1 MNLALIVLLPFLG
14 AVLPPLMIRAGRDN
28 CAMVTGGV
36 TAASLALLLTHAP
49 AVLRGEVVRAEIPW
63 VPQIGLDFA
72 FFIDGYG
79 LFFAFLI
86 LFIGLLIIT
95 YARWYLGR
103 EDPVGRFYAYLLLF
117 QGAMLGIAL
126 SDNVLVLLVFWE
138 LTSLTSFLLIG
149 YWRHLPE
156 GRQGARMALVVT
168 GAGGLSLI
176 AGMLLLGQAAGTYQ
190 LSEILARGAE
200 VQASPLYLPILLL
213 VLGGAFTKSAQ
224 FPFHFWL
231 PHAMAAP
238 TPVSAYLHS
247 ATMVKAGIFLL
258 GRMWPVLS
266 GTEAWFLIV
275 TGTGLVTMVIAAW
288 IALYKDDLK
297 ALLAFSTVSHLG
309 LITMLFGMGTP
320 IAAVAAVFHILNH
333 CTFKAAL
340 FLSAGIVDHEAGTRD
355 ASRLGGLLW
364 LMPIAGTLAMVAA
377 ASMAGL
383 PLLNGFLSKEM
394 MLESAAHTVYLGSPW
409 LVPVLATLGALLSVA
424 YSFRFVTAVY
434 LGPQRHDYPKHPHD
448 PPSGMWLPVAILVVP
463 VVLIGVAPALV
474 EPLVNLAARPVV
486 GGQLPDYHLALWHGV
501 TPALFMT
508 AVAVAGGVLL
518 LLAYRPTLALRMA
531 MPRPEAKSIFDAA
544 IAGLVAA
551 ARALTDL
558 VHNGSLQRGLL
569 LAILVMLGV
578 GLTAF
583 LGGEH
588 AAGTRATI
596 AANPPA
602 IAIWLLAIAAALG
615 VLRYHQH
622 RLLALILTSIV
633 GLCVS
638 LSFVYFSAPDLALT
652 QLSVEVVT
660 TILMLLALNYLP
672 QQTPPEPSRLR
683 HWRDLAVAATGGLAI
698 GATLY
703 AVLTRDLAE
712 TIATWH
718 VANAK
723 PGGGGTNVVNVIL
736 VDFRGYDTFGEII
749 VLGIA
754 ALAIFALLDSA
765 LSGTSGRR
773 LETLPHRLESGDRH
787 PLMLVVVTRALL
799 PLALTVGV
807 FILLRGHNM
816 PGGGFIAGLIIG
828 VALIMQYMASGYAWA
843 DRQMRID
850 YHALIGV
857 GVLIAGITGIGAWY
871 GGAPFLTSGYDYF
884 HLPLIGEVELATAM
898 AFDLGVFLTVVGVVM
913 LTLANLSRVG
923 RKAEPQPDQDGPMD
937 IVLPAEGH

>member
-1 MNLALIVLLPFLG
+1 MRIALIVLLPFLG
-14 AVLPPLMIRAGRDN
+14 AMLPPLLIRSGRN
-28 CAMVTGGV
+28 VCALVTGAV
-36 TAASLALLLTHAP
+36 TASSLVLLLLQAP
-49 AVLRGEVVRAEIPW
+49 AVVRGEIVRAGIPW
-63 VPQIGLDFA
+63 VPQIGLDLA
-72 FFIDGYG
+72 FFVDGYG
-79 LFFAFLI
+79 LFFAGLI
-86 LFIGLLIIT
+86 LFIGLLIIA
-95 YARWYLGR
+95 YARWYLDR

-117 QGAMLGIAL
+117 QSAMLGIAL

-149 YWRHLPE
+149 YWRQLSE
-156 GRQGARMALVVT
+156 GRQGARMALLVT
-168 GAGGLSLI
+168 GSGGLCLI

-190 LSEILARGAE
+190 MSEILTRGD
-200 VQASPLYLPILLL
+200 VIRSSPLYLPILLL

-258 GRMWPVLS
+258 GRLWPVLA
-266 GTEAWFLIV
+266 GTDAWFLIV

-340 FLSAGIVDHEAGTRD
+340 FLSAGIVDHETGTRD
-355 ASRLGGLLW
+355 ASRLGGLLR
-364 LMPIAGTLAMVAA
+364 LMPITGTLAMIAA

-394 MLESAAHTVYLGSPW
+394 MLESAAHTDYLGSPW
-409 LVPVLATLGALLSVA
+409 VVPALATLGALLSVA
-424 YSFRFVTAVY
+424 YSFRFVTAVF
-434 LGPQRHDYPKHPHD
+434 LGPPRVDYPRHPHD
-448 PPSGMWLPVAILVVP
+448 PPAGMWLPMAVLVVP
-463 VVLIGVAPALV
+463 VVLIGIAPPLV
-474 EPLVNLAARPVV
+474 EPIVDLAARAVT
-486 GGQLPDYHLALWHGV
+486 GGALPDYHLALWHGV

-508 AVAVAGGVLL
+508 AVAVLGGAL
-518 LLAYRPTLALRMA
+518 LLAAYQPALALRLA
-531 MPRPEAKSIFDAA
+531 LPRPEAKSIFDALIEA
-544 IAGLVAA
+544 LVTV
-551 ARALTDL
+551 ARALTETI
-558 VHNGSLQRGLL
+558 HNGSLQRSLL
-569 LAILVMLGV
+569 LAILVMLAV
-578 GLTAF
+578 GGHAF
-583 LGGEH
+583 IGGPH
-588 AAGTRATI
+588 AVGTRTTLPV
-596 AANPPA
+596 NLPA
-602 IAIWLLAIAAALG
+602 IALWLLVVSAALA
-615 VLRYHQH
+615 VLRYHRQ

-633 GLCVS
+633 GLVVA
-638 LSFVYFSAPDLALT
+638 LAFVYFSAPDLALT

-660 TILMLLALNYLP
+660 TVLMLLALNYLP
-672 QQTPPEPSRLR
+672 QKTPPEPSRLR
-683 HWRDLAVAATGGLAI
+683 HWRDLAVAAAGGLAI
-698 GATLY
+698 AVTLY
-703 AVLTRDLAE
+703 AVLTRDLAQ
-712 TIATWH
+712 TIASWQI
-718 VANAK
+718 AQSK

-736 VDFRGYDTFGEII
+736 VDFRGYDTFGEIT

-773 LETLPHRLESGDRH
+773 LEDLPHRREAGDRH

-807 FILLRGHNM
+807 YILLRGHNM
-816 PGGGFIAGLIIG
+816 PGGGFVAGLVIG

-843 DRQMRID
+843 EKQLRID
-850 YHALIGV
+850 YHALIGL
-857 GVLIAGITGIGAWY
+857 GVLLAGITGVGAWY
-871 GGAPFLTSGYDYF
+871 GNLPFLTSGHDYF
-884 HLPLIGEVELATAM
+884 HLPLVGEVELATAM
-898 AFDLGVFLTVVGVVM
+898 AFDFGVFLTVVGVVM

-923 RKAEPQPDQDGPMD
+923 RKAEPPPSGQGPMD
-937 IVLPAEGH
+937 IVLPAEGR